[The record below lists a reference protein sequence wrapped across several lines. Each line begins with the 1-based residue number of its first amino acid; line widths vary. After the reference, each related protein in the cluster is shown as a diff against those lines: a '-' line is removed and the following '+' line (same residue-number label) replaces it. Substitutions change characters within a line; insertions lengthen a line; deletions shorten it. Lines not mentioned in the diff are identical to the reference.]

1 MQRSR
6 TNTKLWTLA
15 VISVLL
21 LMLAN
26 AGHDTAAARGLVS
39 KPQPG
44 LGDGGEGTPFEE
56 PEVKTE
62 DDKGGEPP
70 APGREGGCEAE
81 HRRSR
86 RLHADECTGD
96 GRHLGGSSARG
107 VRADR
112 DGVLEFRVWEQRQG
126 PVQRGG

>member
-56 PEVKTE
+56 PEVKTD

-70 APGREGGCEAE
+70 APGREGGSSIEDLAE
-81 HRRSR
+81 KTLREI
-86 RLHADECTGD
+86 L
-96 GRHLGGSSARG
+96 
-107 VRADR
+107 RAYTNWILR
-112 DGVLEFRVWEQRQG
+112 
-126 PVQRGG
+126 